1 MAYCPFCKRD
11 VPERLV
17 LHGGTCPH
25 CFGDI
30 PGEET
35 PTDPGEQVKEQIR
48 RETEASA
55 RSRALKPVL
64 ALLPVAV
71 LMLSTFAWFL
81 WPVEVQ
87 ELDIG
92 DIAINLD
99 FESFD
104 APAGAGGTIVK
115 PTGSKRADA
124 GKQPDKIE
132 PGTRPPPD
140 ARNLQLDGPGS
151 PTGPGAVATEYQPDK
166 ARQIGG
172 ATPPPGSRV
181 QPGLGDALPT
191 DGASPFNDLSPTASR
206 GNPEL
211 TNDSDITRA
220 LKDTISARKG
230 RLKQCYEQS
239 LKADETLGGQWKVSM
254 VIQKDGSFSKVAVKP
269 VNHPSA
275 AFEACVRDQVAT
287 WSVKGTLQSE
297 RSLTFPLNFGAN

>member
-1 MAYCPFCKRD
+1 LAYCPFCKRD

-48 RETEASA
+48 LETEASA

-81 WPVEVQ
+81 WPVEVK

-92 DIAINLD
+92 DIAIELD

-104 APAGAGGTIVK
+104 APANAGGTVVK
-115 PTGSKRADA
+115 STGGKRGDP
-124 GKQPDKIE
+124 GKQPDKLE
-132 PGTRPPPD
+132 PGARPPPD
-140 ARNLQLDGPGS
+140 ARNLQLDGAGTP
-151 PTGPGAVATEYQPDK
+151 PAPGAVAADYQPDK

-172 ATPPPGSRV
+172 AAPTAGSRV
-181 QPGLGDALPT
+181 QPGLGDAPT
-191 DGASPFNDLSPTASR
+191 NDGNSDFSDLSPTASR

-211 TNDSDITRA
+211 ANDSDITRA

-275 AFEACVRDQVAT
+275 AFEACVRDQVET
-287 WSVKGTLQSE
+287 WSLKGTLQAE
-297 RSLTFPLNFGAN
+297 RSITFPLTFGAN